1 MTATCLAF
9 GHVELVSDSETWEYM
24 VTARPGAVPADVA
37 RALKAAETLGLE
49 PILDED
55 PDLLPDGSVRMW
67 LHPIN
72 PEIDPFET
80 EILCASSN

>member
-9 GHVELVSDSETWEYM
+9 GHVDLVSDPETWNHS

-37 RALKAAETLGLE
+37 RALKAAEPLGLE

-55 PDLLPDGSVRMW
+55 PELLPDGSVRMW
-67 LHPIN
+67 LHPID

-80 EILCASSN
+80 ETLCTSSN